1 MVRWV
6 IIVTASALVIVFTA
20 CTGMGIET
28 HPVSSTPTETKMAE
42 LPSDPPARLSGTK
55 TISAQNPQFTGNNTF
70 TEVDNNGDGLFEAL
84 LVNVEVQ
91 SSAPGEYSIFGV
103 LQKGGADIANRPAFE
118 SMMFTT
124 ATFANGSATHNID
137 IAFSGEQIFRSS
149 QDGPYDLV
157 LFGVGPSNES
167 AQATFSTP
175 AIVHTKYGEVPAVLT
190 AATYSAIDI
199 NDDGDFDFVNLAV
212 DINVRVAE
220 NFRLQGDL
228 SKNNASIVGAGGV
241 FDLGSGTHTVDL
253 QFPGSA
259 LRQSGEDGPYDGTV
273 NLIDATGHTLQSITF
288 VTQAYESDTFSAQF
302 DSDGNFNN

>member
-28 HPVSSTPTETKMAE
+28 HPVSSVPTETKMAE

-70 TEVDNNGDGLFEAL
+70 TDVDNNGDGLFEAL

-124 ATFANGSATHNID
+124 ATFANGSATHKID

-190 AATYSAIDI
+190 AATNSAVDVD
-199 NDDGDFDFVNLAV
+199 NDGDFDFVNLAV
-212 DINVRVAE
+212 NINVRVAE

-273 NLIDATGHTLQSITF
+273 NLIDATGHTLQSLTF
-288 VTQAYESDTFSAQF
+288 VTQAYESDTFGAQF